1 MLEPLTM
8 VFKQLTSLENSL
20 ILEELVLS
28 LLFQLLVDFRTQMIY
43 SFFVGQTI
51 FLVDIY
57 TKKILLECGDTFTT
71 PFVILRN

>member
-20 ILEELVLS
+20 ILEELMLS

-43 SFFVGQTI
+43 SFFVGQTT
-51 FLVDIY
+51 LVDIY
-57 TKKILLECGDTFTT
+57 TKKILLECGDTFST